1 VIIMIERWTP
11 QWSTPVFSLE
21 ERDRRWKKVRDLMAR
36 DGIDLILCFPN
47 TNRRDRGQ
55 QDSRYL
61 TQLGENCEETT
72 VVFPIEGETTAWQ
85 TRAGAT
91 PSSIWLNDVRAARYG
106 AGAEVIIPH
115 LREMGFQRGTL
126 GIAGLT
132 GSLLARTR
140 APEGEANWQ
149 SVEMIKQAFSE
160 ARVVSATDVL
170 AEARYQKSAE
180 EIDFIKKGVEVAEGT
195 MRTIVEHA
203 RVGVVERHVFA
214 HMLYAS
220 ADAGGSMPV
229 MFGWI
234 SGPLGNTYT
243 RLEQPSFRKF
253 AAGDV
258 LMTEIEGRWGGYIG
272 QIDEG
277 FSIGPAHPDFIDAT
291 KLSWESF
298 NRVLEIMKP
307 GVTVRELINA
317 GSVRGMNGRGVANL
331 TLHGRGTGDDGP
343 LVTPRSRSPEVLALE
358 IKEGC
363 CMIIKPAATVDG
375 KPNYGRWGDC
385 AVVGEKGAE
394 RLGTRPQQIYQLI

>member
-1 VIIMIERWTP
+1 MVEYWTP
-11 QWSTPVFSLE
+11 EWSTPVFSLA
-21 ERDRRWKKVRDLMAR
+21 ERERRWQTVRDLMAR
-36 DGIDLILCFPN
+36 DAIDVIICLPN

-72 VVFPIEGETTAWQ
+72 VVFSLEGEVTAWQ

-91 PSSIWLNDVRAARYG
+91 PASNWLSDIRAARYG
-106 AGAEVIIPH
+106 AGAEVVIAR
-115 LREMGFQRGTL
+115 LKELGFDRGTI

-149 SVEMIKQAFSE
+149 SVEMIKRAFPN
-160 ARVVSATDVL
+160 ARVSSATDIL
-170 AEARYQKSAE
+170 ARARYQKSDE
-180 EIDFIKKGVEVAEGT
+180 EIEFISRGVEVAERS
-195 MRTIVEHA
+195 MQAVIEHA
-203 RVGVVERHVFA
+203 RDGVAERHVFA

-253 AAGDV
+253 INGDV
-258 LMTEIEGRWGGYIG
+258 LLCEIEGRWGGYIG
-272 QIDEG
+272 QIDQA
-277 FSIGPAHPDFIDAT
+277 FSIGPAHGDFKDANQ
-291 KLSWESF
+291 LAWESF
-298 NRVLEIMKP
+298 NRVLAALKP
-307 GVTVRELINA
+307 GVTVRELLDA
-317 GSVRGMNGRGVANL
+317 GSVRGMNGRGIANL
-331 TLHGRGTGDDGP
+331 TMHGRGTGDDGP

-358 IKEGC
+358 LKEGC
-363 CMIIKPAATVDG
+363 CVIIKPDAAVDG

-385 AVVGEKGAE
+385 VVVRKHGAE
-394 RLGTRPQQIYQLI
+394 RLGARRQEIFELT